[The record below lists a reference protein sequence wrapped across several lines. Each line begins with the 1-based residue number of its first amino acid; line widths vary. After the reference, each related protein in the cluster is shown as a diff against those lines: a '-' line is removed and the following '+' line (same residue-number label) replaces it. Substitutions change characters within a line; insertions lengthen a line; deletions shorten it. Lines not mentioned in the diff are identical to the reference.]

1 MKRLL
6 MFIPALAFML
16 AACESLT
23 EESTLRPVEYTC
35 ATATELLKSADTL
48 RGQMKLSPGAIV
60 AIDEA
65 VEVLNPTCGSPNP
78 PTLSNAAA
86 TAMSTALTKLTD
98 AVRGA
103 QK

>member
-1 MKRLL
+1 MRHL
-6 MFIPALAFML
+6 ILAFTLSVGL
-16 AACESLT
+16 AGCGGLT

-35 ATATELLKSADTL
+35 AAATELLKSADTL
-48 RGQMKLSPGAIV
+48 RGQMKLSPGAII

-65 VEVLNPTCGSPNP
+65 VGVLNPTCSSPNP

-98 AVRGA
+98 AVRAA

>member
-6 MFIPALAFML
+6 LAFALILPL
-16 AACESLT
+16 ASCENLS

-65 VEVLNPTCGSPNP
+65 VEVLNPTCASPNP

-86 TAMSTALTKLTD
+86 TAMSTALSKLTA

>member
-1 MKRLL
+1 MHKYL
-6 MFIPALAFML
+6 MLIAFALPL
-16 AACESLT
+16 AGCEGLT

-65 VEVLNPTCGSPNP
+65 VSVLNPTCSSPNP
-78 PTLSNAAA
+78 PTLSNASA

-98 AVRGA
+98 AVRAA